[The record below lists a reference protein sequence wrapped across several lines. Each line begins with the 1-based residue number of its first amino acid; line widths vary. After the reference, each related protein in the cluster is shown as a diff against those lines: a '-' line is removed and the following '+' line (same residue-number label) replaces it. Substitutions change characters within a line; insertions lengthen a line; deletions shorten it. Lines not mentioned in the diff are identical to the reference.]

1 MFHFTP
7 SSLRWLLVALV
18 VMAGI
23 LRGSGIAGGADSY
36 GYISQADLWLKGES
50 RILQPTARSVP
61 WPEGQWTFSPIGY
74 RPAPSRDAIVPI
86 YSPGFPLIMAALMF
100 VGVHCA
106 AKVVVPITAG
116 ILVAVTYAIG
126 RRAGS
131 DQLGAAAAWLLAT
144 SPIVLYTLMSPMSDM
159 PAAAFWALSVY
170 GCLHGSK
177 AGATLGGAAAAIA
190 ILIRPNLVPVALFIA
205 LWLAL
210 RDRRLP
216 TLRAHLARTILF
228 AIPVALGCLAVAA
241 INQELYGSPTS
252 SGYGNPRTLFSPNRI
267 GPNIFRYGSWLIET
281 QTPLAVLG
289 LLALWVP
296 SLSFA
301 KERVEMEGRSL
312 LAIMS
317 LTVVGCYLV
326 YQVFDAWWYL
336 RFLLPCWPA
345 LCVGGAR
352 VLAGPSGLAFNRTA
366 KILLFGVGVYG
377 LWYAYAAGAFD
388 IGRGE
393 QRYVTV
399 ARLVRNATPPNSVI
413 IATQHSGSVRY
424 YGERMTL
431 RYEVLSERWLDGT
444 IAWLQK
450 RGIHTYILLDDWEH
464 DLFKK
469 KFAGKNVLGRLD
481 VAKVFEYWDHTS
493 TSLYDPLE
501 PTRGAEKPLVLTR
514 DNVPATTNCE
524 LPGRPPALPLL
535 VAGSR

>member
-1 MFHFTP
+1 V
-7 SSLRWLLVALV
+7 LVAFIIGV
-18 VMAGI
+18 GI

-36 GYISQADLWLKGES
+36 GYLSQADLWLQGVP
-50 RILQPTARSVP
+50 RISQPAARHVP
-61 WPEGQWTFSPIGY
+61 WPEGQWTFSPLAY
-74 RPAPSRDAIVPI
+74 RPSPSRDAIVPI
-86 YSPGFPLIMAALMF
+86 VSPGFPLILAVFMLA
-100 VGVHCA
+100 GVHCA

-116 ILVAVTYAIG
+116 ILVAVTYSIG
-126 RRAGS
+126 RRAAS
-131 DQLGAAAAWLLAT
+131 DQIGAAAAWLVAT
-144 SPIVLYTLMSPMSDM
+144 SPIVLYTAMSPMSDM
-159 PAAAFWALSVY
+159 PAAAFWALAAY

-177 AGATLGGAAAAIA
+177 SGATLGGTAAAIA
-190 ILIRPNLVPVALFIA
+190 ILIRPNLVPVALVIA
-205 LWLAL
+205 LWLAA
-210 RDRRLP
+210 RDHRLP
-216 TLRAHLARTILF
+216 TLRARIQRTILF
-228 AIPVALGCLAVAA
+228 AIPVAAGCLAVAA
-241 INQELYGSPTS
+241 INEHLYGSPTS
-252 SGYGNPRTLFSPNRI
+252 SGYGDPSTLFSPDRI
-267 GPNIFRYGSWLIET
+267 GANIFRYGSWLVET
-281 QTPLAVLG
+281 QSPLAVLG

-296 SLSFA
+296 PVSRA
-301 KERVEMEGRSL
+301 KGRVEMDGRSL
-312 LAIMS
+312 LGIMS
-317 LTVVGCYLV
+317 LSVVGCYLV
-326 YQVFDAWWYL
+326 YLTFDAWWYL

-345 LCVGGAR
+345 ICVGTAR
-352 VLAGPSGLAFNRTA
+352 VLTRPSGQGFTRTA
-366 KILLFGVGVYG
+366 KLLLLGVGVYG
-377 LWYAYAAGAFD
+377 LWYAHDAGAFD

-393 QRYVTV
+393 QRFVTI

-469 KFAGKNVLGRLD
+469 KFAEKNVLGRLD

-524 LPGRPPALPLL
+524 PPGRPPLL
-535 VAGSR
+535 ARSW

>member
-1 MFHFTP
+1 MVQFSP
-7 SSLRWLLVALV
+7 SLFRWLLVALV
-18 VMAGI
+18 VAVGF

-36 GYISQADLWLKGES
+36 GYISQANLWLKGVP
-50 RILQPTARSVP
+50 RISQPAARKVP
-61 WPEGQWTFSPIGY
+61 WPEGQWTFSPLAY
-74 RPAPSRDAIVPI
+74 RPSPSRDAIVPI
-86 YSPGFPLIMAALMF
+86 VSPGFPLILAALMF
-100 VGVHCA
+100 VGVQCA

-116 ILVAVTYAIG
+116 ILVAATYAIG

-159 PAAAFWALSVY
+159 PAAAFWALAVY

-177 AGATLGGAAAAIA
+177 TGATLGGVSASIA

-205 LWLAL
+205 LWLAA
-210 RDRRLP
+210 RDRHLP
-216 TLRAHLARTILF
+216 TLSARIARTILF
-228 AIPVALGCLAVAA
+228 AIPVTLGCLAVAA
-241 INQELYGSPTS
+241 INEQLYGSPTS
-252 SGYGNPRTLFSPNRI
+252 SGYGDPRTLFSPERI
-267 GPNIFRYGSWLIET
+267 GANIFRYGSWLIET
-281 QTPLAVLG
+281 QTPLALLG
-289 LLALWVP
+289 VAALWVP
-296 SLSFA
+296 PVSFT
-301 KERVEMEGRSL
+301 KGRLELEGRSL
-312 LAIMS
+312 LGVMS
-317 LTVVGCYLV
+317 LAVIGCYLV
-326 YQVFDAWWYL
+326 YLTFDAWWYL

-345 LCVGGAR
+345 ICVGTAR
-352 VLAGPSGLAFNRTA
+352 VLARPSGQSFTRTA
-366 KILLFGVGVYG
+366 KILLLGVGVYG
-377 LWYAYAAGAFD
+377 LWYAYHAGAFD

-393 QRYVTV
+393 QRYVTI

-431 RYEVLSERWLDGT
+431 RYEVLSGRWLDGA

-469 KFAGKNVLGRLD
+469 KFAERNVTGRLNM
-481 VAKVFEYWDHTS
+481 AKVFEYWDHTS

-514 DNVPATTNCE
+514 DNVPDTTNCE
-524 LPGRPPALPLL
+524 LPGRPPAI
-535 VAGSR
+535 SW

>member
-1 MFHFTP
+1 MYTP
-7 SSLRWLLVALV
+7 GAFRWLLVALV
-18 VMAGI
+18 VMVGI

-36 GYISQADLWLKGES
+36 GYISQADLWIKGMP
-50 RILQPTARSVP
+50 RIPQPAAREVP
-61 WPEGQWTFSPIGY
+61 WPVGEWTFSPLAY
-74 RPAPSRDAIVPI
+74 RPSPSRDAIVPI
-86 YSPGFPLIMAALMF
+86 VSPGFPLILAAFMLA
-100 VGVHCA
+100 GVHCA
-106 AKVVVPITAG
+106 ARVVVPITAG
-116 ILVAVTYAIG
+116 ILVAVTYSIG
-126 RRAGS
+126 RRAAS
-131 DQLGAAAAWLLAT
+131 DQIGAAAAWLVAT
-144 SPIVLYTLMSPMSDM
+144 SPIVLYTAMSPMSDM
-159 PAAAFWALSVY
+159 PAAAFWALAVF
-170 GCLHGSK
+170 GCLRGSK
-177 AGATLGGAAAAIA
+177 TGATLGGTAAGIA

-205 LWLAL
+205 LWLAA

-216 TLRAHLARTILF
+216 TLGARIERTILF

-241 INQELYGSPTS
+241 INEQLYGAPTS
-252 SGYGNPRTLFSPNRI
+252 SGYGDPRTLFSPDRI
-267 GPNIFRYGSWLIET
+267 GANIFTYGSWLIET

-296 SLSFA
+296 PVSFA
-301 KERVEMEGRSL
+301 KGRLEMEGRGL
-312 LAIMS
+312 LGVMS
-317 LTVVGCYLV
+317 LTVVACYLV
-326 YQVFDAWWYL
+326 YLTFDAWWYL

-345 LCVGGAR
+345 ICVGTAR
-352 VLAGPSGLAFNRTA
+352 VLTGQSGQGFNRTA
-366 KILLFGVGVYG
+366 KLLLLGVGVYG
-377 LWYAYAAGAFD
+377 LWYAYHAGAFD

-393 QRYVTV
+393 QRYVTI

-431 RYEVLSERWLDGT
+431 RYEVLSERWLDGS

-469 KFAGKNVLGRLD
+469 KFADKNVLGRLD

-514 DNVPATTNCE
+514 DNVPETTNCE
-524 LPGRPPALPLL
+524 PPGRPPVLA
-535 VAGSR
+535 SSW